1 MDGGSFRLNPKYV
14 KADKESWKFH
24 TYVKP
29 GEENARERKEN
40 VPVVEAKSNTD
51 IDVLF
56 IIFIISLIAT
66 VQAVLAVGSYSGE
79 GKPPM
84 FGDFEA
90 QRHWMEIT
98 LHLPVRQWYVN
109 GTDNDLLYWGL
120 DYPPL
125 TAYHSYI
132 MGVVAHYINP
142 SWVALKSS
150 RGIQDAVHKFFM
162 RATAILPF
170 YFIYAPALIYF
181 FLSIPKSKEISKN
194 TLLALSLLYPGLL
207 AIDNGH
213 FQYNSVSLG
222 LFLFAFSFLMNGR
235 FYLGSISFVLALN
248 YKQMELYHALPI
260 FVFILA
266 RCLKRPIWSNLLSS
280 FTSLVKVAVIVL
292 GTSAVIWM
300 PFLMKGTQSTL
311 AVIERIFPFS
321 RGLYEDKV
329 ASVWCA
335 FSFILR
341 LNRYFS
347 LPAQV
352 KISALCVLLLVLPS
366 LSFLFLRPTVRNFKL
381 SLLITSLVFFLF
393 SFQVHEKSILLVAVP
408 ALLLM
413 SEYPVASVWLLHITN
428 TSMFSLYLKDGIP
441 FVLALVVAYYILCS
455 IAVKFQ
461 GRLVLFVYHLSCL
474 SALLI
479 CLAECTLTPPK
490 RYPHIFPLFNAI
502 FSCCHFLIFVAFFYL
517 EMIRV
522 EYELLLRKGLM
533 PESVLD
539 QLKKVTVV
547 VADTGD
553 FNAMAEFKPTDA
565 TTNPSLILGAS
576 KMPKY
581 ESLMK
586 DAVAYAKQ
594 HAAGKTSEEILELA
608 MDRLFVVFG
617 KEILN
622 IVPGRVSTEVD
633 ARLSFDTEKSVEK
646 ALHLIEMYNQLGI
659 SKERILIKLASTWE
673 GIKAAKIL
681 ESIHGIHCNMTLL
694 FNFEQAVACA
704 EANVTLI
711 SPFVGR
717 IMDWYV
723 KNTDTKKY
731 TRQDDPGVKSVTRI
745 YNYYK
750 KHGHK
755 TQVMAASFR
764 NTEEIK
770 GLVGCDLLTISPG
783 LLKQLSE
790 DQEAVPTVLKKE
802 NAADMDIP
810 KIKIC
815 EKTFRWAMNE
825 DAMATEKLAEGI
837 RNFAKDARTLEGIVK
852 KML

>member
-1 MDGGSFRLNPKYV
+1 MSG
-14 KADKESWKFH
+14 A
-24 TYVKP
+24 
-29 GEENARERKEN
+29 
-40 VPVVEAKSNTD
+40 
-51 IDVLF
+51 
-56 IIFIISLIAT
+56 
-66 VQAVLAVGSYSGE
+66 GE

-428 TSMFSLYLKDGIP
+428 T
-441 FVLALVVAYYILCS
+441 
-455 IAVKFQ
+455 
-461 GRLVLFVYHLSCL
+461 R
-474 SALLI
+474 
-479 CLAECTLTPPK
+479 
-490 RYPHIFPLFNAI
+490 
-502 FSCCHFLIFVAFFYL
+502 
-517 EMIRV
+517 
-522 EYELLLRKGLM
+522 M

-586 DAVAYAKQ
+586 DAVAYAKE
-594 HAAGKTSEEILELA
+594 HAAGKSPEEILELA

-770 GLVGCDLLTISPG
+770 GLVGCDLLTIRLGYISASS
-783 LLKQLSE
+783 L
-790 DQEAVPTVLKKE
+790 T
-802 NAADMDIP
+802 
-810 KIKIC
+810 
-815 EKTFRWAMNE
+815 W
-825 DAMATEKLAEGI
+825 
-837 RNFAKDARTLEGIVK
+837 
-852 KML
+852 